1 MRTLALVFVSLNVV
15 VQAQDPIG
23 VLEGQVADPSSAAVS
38 GAEVA
43 VQNPQTG
50 LRQTAVTSGRGHFA
64 FSNLPVGGYALTVT
78 APDFATYTASLIR
91 VDVGRMVVYRRA
103 CSNWR

>member
-1 MRTLALVFVSLNVV
+1 MRTLALVFVSLSVV

-38 GAEVA
+38 GAEVG
-43 VQNPQTG
+43 VRNLQTG
-50 LRQTAVTSGRGHFA
+50 LRQTAVTSRQGTFR
-64 FSNLPVGGYALTVT
+64 FSNLPVGGCALTVT

-91 VDVGRMVVYRRA
+91 VDVGRVVVYRSA